1 MKIKFFIFLFF
12 SFNIILTQSENSSSN
27 INTNTS
33 ESKEDSIDYTSKLNL
48 TIDEMDKML
57 LCSIFIQ
64 KGLSKDKDRI
74 EALITKIN
82 IQKDNH
88 HIVFDKIGAD
98 LFENCYKD
106 IDITTV
112 RKYFYNLTKVNKIN
126 WDTKYDKY
134 VEIDY
139 DKYLTEKNF
148 NLTEEQQMLSIK
160 FNAVAQ
166 KWNKIQMEQKNK
178 KEENDDNDEEY
189 KIKIGNFDINNV
201 PHYIKGII
209 FVAVFGIIFF
219 GAIYL
224 LSKLV
229 NKPKKVKQ
237 KKKKNI

>member
-1 MKIKFFIFLFF
+1 MKNVFVITLILLFF
-12 SFNIILTQSENSSSN
+12 TLNLTKEENKNSSQ
-27 INTNTS
+27 I
-33 ESKEDSIDYTSKLNL
+33 EEDDIDYSQKFNL

-64 KGLSKDKDRI
+64 KALSKDKDRI
-74 EALITKIN
+74 EALINKTN
-82 IQKDNH
+82 ISESDSYL
-88 HIVFDKIGAD
+88 VFDKIGAD
-98 LFENCYKD
+98 IFERCNND
-106 IDITTV
+106 IDIKTV
-112 RKYFYNLTKVNKIN
+112 RKYFYNLSTVGDLD
-126 WDTKYDKY
+126 WDEKYDKY